1 MGTHCAH
8 KESHSHNTSHEN
20 TQHSHYYP
28 MLISSKYKSELSE
41 LYNEFHPPEY
51 QFRRVVAPEWVFY
64 AIHTPQY
71 RRKAAKTVLLHR
83 SKAKR
88 IKAVMSWS
96 HWHWVICSKVPS
108 RMLMD
113 QLSYVQT
120 ANTMFRWKNITTHS
134 NMLET
139 RENDQTEYLAWI
151 SDF

>member
-108 RMLMD
+108 RTLMLRINYRTYKPRTQCFD
-113 QLSYVQT
+113 GKTLQHIQT
-120 ANTMFRWKNITTHS
+120 CSRQERTIKPNILH
-134 NMLET
+134 E
-139 RENDQTEYLAWI
+139 
-151 SDF
+151 